1 MKKLLLL
8 LLFPLF
14 ASSQIDYYRIDT
26 LSENHFFYFGVYSLT
41 NDSVSYKIISE
52 DVSNRYLYKIDTI
65 IDTIPVII
73 TFIDYNYALNLVKY
87 ILGYEVQLTIID
99 NYPVSLSMLA
109 THVNSSNNYLN
120 VTNEVVQ
127 YLDIDKKRL
136 PENYKV
142 LQTYKR

>member
-1 MKKLLLL
+1 MKKILIL

-14 ASSQIDYYRIDT
+14 VSSQINYYRIDT
-26 LSENHFFYFGVYSLT
+26 LSDNHFYYFGVDSLT
-41 NDSVSYKIISE
+41 NDSVSYQIISE
-52 DVSNRYLYKIDTI
+52 DVYRIDTT

-87 ILGYEVQLTIID
+87 ILGYEVQLTIKD
-99 NYPVSLSMLA
+99 NYPIPLSTLA
-109 THVNSSNNYLN
+109 NYVNNSNSYLN
-120 VTNEVVQ
+120 VTNEVVE
-127 YLDIDKKRL
+127 YLDIDKNKL